1 MSHPKKR
8 PRKLIVALPASI
20 VSDIPH
26 LREKTHRIGQ
36 IGRLLAIFRVNEA
49 IIYPDDSNHETERNA
64 ILIRE
69 ILSYMD
75 TPQYLRRRLFK
86 IIPEFRYVGILPP
99 LRTPHHP
106 IENRLEAA
114 GINEIRVGLV
124 VQSMGGYSLV
134 DIGFEVPVKVR
145 EILRL
150 GEKVNVRLLDKSNAP
165 SASLVK
171 REEIEIYWGYNVTA
185 SATPIGKL
193 MKKTSADLVIAT
205 SRYGVP
211 IMNVMKDI
219 RCAWERSNSIVI
231 LFGSPKEG
239 IREILSRENLK
250 VDDVAQFLVNSIPEQ
265 GTQTVRTEEAL
276 ASTLSILNVME

>member
-1 MSHPKKR
+1 MKR

-26 LREKTHRIGQ
+26 LREKTQRIGQ

-49 IIYPDDSNHETERNA
+49 IIYPDDPSHETERNVE
-64 ILIRE
+64 LIRA

-106 IENRLEAA
+106 TESRLEAA
-114 GINEIRVGLV
+114 AINEIRIGLV
-124 VQSMGGYSLV
+124 VQSMGGCSLIDV
-134 DIGFEVPVKVR
+134 GFEVPVKVR
-145 EILRL
+145 EVLRP
-150 GEKVNVRLLDKSNAP
+150 GKKVTVRLLDKSNAP
-165 SASLVK
+165 SATLVK
-171 REEIEIYWGYNVTA
+171 KEEIEIYWGYNVTA

-205 SRYGVP
+205 SKYGVP
-211 IMNVMKDI
+211 MMNMIKDI
-219 RCAWERSNSIVI
+219 KCAWERSDSVVI
-231 LFGSPKEG
+231 LFGSPSEG
-239 IREILSRENLK
+239 IQEILSRENLK
-250 VDDVAQFLVNSIPEQ
+250 VGDVAQFLVNSVPEQ

-276 ASTLSILNVME
+276 ASTLSMLNIIE

>member
-1 MSHPKKR
+1 MKR

-26 LREKTHRIGQ
+26 LREKTQRIGQ

-49 IIYPDDSNHETERNA
+49 IIYPDDPSHETERNVE
-64 ILIRE
+64 LIRA

-106 IENRLEAA
+106 TESRLEAA
-114 GINEIRVGLV
+114 AINEIRIGLV
-124 VQSMGGYSLV
+124 VQSMGGYSLIDV
-134 DIGFEVPVKVR
+134 GFEVPVKVR
-145 EILRL
+145 EVLRP
-150 GEKVNVRLLDKSNAP
+150 GEKVTVRLLDKSNAP

-171 REEIEIYWGYNVTA
+171 KEEIEIYWGYNVTA

-205 SRYGVP
+205 SKYGVP
-211 IMNVMKDI
+211 IMNVIKDI
-219 RCAWERSNSIVI
+219 RCAWERSDSVAI
-231 LFGSPKEG
+231 LFGSPSEG
-239 IREILSRENLK
+239 IQEILSRENLK
-250 VDDVAQFLVNSIPEQ
+250 VDDVAQFLVNSVPEQ

-276 ASTLSILNVME
+276 ASTLSMLNVIE

>member
-1 MSHPKKR
+1 MKR
-8 PRKLIVALPASI
+8 ARKLIVALPASI

-26 LREKTHRIGQ
+26 LREKTQRIGQ

-49 IIYPDDSNHETERNA
+49 IIYPDDPNHETERNVE
-64 ILIRE
+64 LIRA

-106 IENRLEAA
+106 TENRLEAA
-114 GINEIRVGLV
+114 AINEIRIGLV
-124 VQSMGGYSLV
+124 VQSMGGYSLI

-145 EILRL
+145 GILRL
-150 GEKVNVRLLDKSNAP
+150 GEKVTVRLLDKGSAP

-171 REEIEIYWGYNVTA
+171 KEEIEIYWGYNVTA

-205 SRYGVP
+205 SKYGVP
-211 IMNVMKDI
+211 IMDVMKDL
-219 RCAWERSNSIVI
+219 RCAWERSASIVI
-231 LFGSPKEG
+231 LFGSPSES
-239 IREILSRENLK
+239 IQEILSRENLK
-250 VDDVAQFLVNSIPEQ
+250 VDEVAQFLVNSVPEQ
-265 GTQTVRTEEAL
+265 GTHTVRTEEAL
-276 ASTLSILNVME
+276 ASTLSILNTIE